1 MVSLHEPFQ
10 KNRNEAPC
18 RYVPI
23 KSDIFFLTLKMSL
36 YRIIVMGSLVMVL
49 LVIMLFDEQKRP
61 INRKK
66 RSQELFRIL
75 RNPVCFRKCNKSAF
89 IPLWDAERR
98 LTENEVS
105 KMIHLVQGD
114 STQIVLL
121 HILNA

>member
-1 MVSLHEPFQ
+1 
-10 KNRNEAPC
+10 
-18 RYVPI
+18 
-23 KSDIFFLTLKMSL
+23 
-36 YRIIVMGSLVMVL
+36 MGSLVLVL
-49 LVIMLFDEQKRP
+49 LVIMLFDEEKRP

-66 RSQELFRIL
+66 RSRELFRIL

-105 KMIHLVQGD
+105 KMIQKVQGD

-121 HILNA
+121 PFKYYKRLNIYFTYELAWHNL